1 MYKKI
6 NLVISALL
14 AVSFSGCGGSSTDTN
29 IRDTASNLGSNI
41 RMERNKP
48 YSIEKGD
55 QIEKIS
61 ENPKLKIDSNLDTGK
76 STVTLLSGSAAIIR
90 GAKQ

>member
-6 NLVISALL
+6 NIIITALL
-14 AVSFSGCGGSSTDTN
+14 AVGFSGCVSTSTDANMLDST
-29 IRDTASNLGSNI
+29 SNLGSNI

-48 YSIEKGD
+48 YVVEKGD

-76 STVTLLSGSAAIIR
+76 STITLLSGSAAIIR

>member
-6 NLVISALL
+6 NILISALL
-14 AVSFSGCGGSSTDTN
+14 AVSFSGCGSSSTDAN

-48 YSIEKGD
+48 YSVEKGD

-76 STVTLLSGSAAIIR
+76 STITLLSGSAAIIR

>member
-6 NLVISALL
+6 NIIITALL
-14 AVSFSGCGGSSTDTN
+14 AVGFSGCGSTSTDANMLDST
-29 IRDTASNLGSNI
+29 SNLGSNI

-48 YSIEKGD
+48 YVVEKGD

-76 STVTLLSGSAAIIR
+76 STITLLSGSAAIIR

>member
-6 NLVISALL
+6 NLLASALL
-14 AVSFSGCGGSSTDTN
+14 ALSFSGCGGSSTGSN
-29 IRDTASNLGSNI
+29 ISNSASDLGNNI

-48 YSIEKGD
+48 YTVEKGD

-61 ENPKLKIDSNLDTGK
+61 DNPKLKIDSNLTSGK
-76 STVTLLSGSAAIIR
+76 SIVTLLSGSAAIIR
-90 GAKQ
+90 GAKH